1 MWSKGSLGQLSMDA
15 TRTAFALLFSLCV
28 CSYAWTDSLFSVIVA
43 SEGTLIS
50 DKKVRFEVG
59 DIITVLVRETTE
71 ASTDSNTNTKKESA
85 VEAEASAAD
94 NEFLIAETP
103 GGLNFIPRELLPNW
117 KVEIENEH
125 KTKGQT
131 RRKNRLVMTVACT
144 VERILETGNIEIQGM
159 KRVTVNQEDSTLFV
173 QGLIRPQDVTAANTI
188 QSTQIANAIIELKG
202 RGPLWNNQ
210 RRGLFT
216 KVLDWFSPF

>member
-103 GGLNFIPRELLPNW
+103 G
-117 KVEIENEH
+117 
-125 KTKGQT
+125 
-131 RRKNRLVMTVACT
+131 A
-144 VERILETGNIEIQGM
+144 
-159 KRVTVNQEDSTLFV
+159 STLSPESCCRT
-173 QGLIRPQDVTAANTI
+173 GRRRLNTNIRPRGRLGVRTAW
-188 QSTQIANAIIELKG
+188 S
-202 RGPLWNNQ
+202 
-210 RRGLFT
+210 
-216 KVLDWFSPF
+216 